1 MATETDLELVAIAAV
16 AENGV
21 IGHNGAIPW
30 DLPEDMARFKGE
42 TTGHPVIMGRR
53 TYEGILEGLGEPL
66 PNRTSIVLTTR
77 ELETPE
83 NVERARGLEA
93 AIGIAERDA
102 RERGVDRAY
111 VAGGATVYEALLPET
126 DRLVL
131 TEVEGEVEG
140 DTYFPE
146 IDPGAW
152 REIDRE
158 DREGFAFV
166 ESVRR
171 EGG

>member
-1 MATETDLELVAIAAV
+1 MGSETDLELVAIAAV
-16 AENGV
+16 ADNGV
-21 IGHNGAIPW
+21 IGREGAIPW
-30 DLPEDMARFKGE
+30 DLPEDMAHFERE

-66 PNRTSIVLTTR
+66 PDRTSIVLTTGA
-77 ELETPE
+77 LETLE
-83 NVERARGLEA
+83 GVERARDVAEA
-93 AIGIAERDA
+93 LSIAERDA
-102 RERGVDRAY
+102 RERGVERAY
-111 VAGGATVYEALLPET
+111 VAGGASVYGALLPAT

-131 TEVEGEVEG
+131 TEVDGEVEG

-146 IDPGAW
+146 IDPDAW
-152 REIDRE
+152 REIARE
-158 DREGFAFV
+158 EHDGFAFV